1 MSDAFRAQTEKSI
14 ENTYSTFK
22 QRVAEGRDLTENSV
36 ENIAQGRVWTGKQA
50 LEIGLV
56 DSLGGLQETVEA
68 AAKLVGIENYNLMEY
83 PQFDENLG
91 SLVSG
96 MQISISLNNLL
107 KVLLPNSVQTE
118 IYPLKE
124 SNSAEYIQMLLP
136 YELKI
141 H

>member
-1 MSDAFRAQTEKSI
+1 
-14 ENTYSTFK
+14 
-22 QRVAEGRDLTENSV
+22 
-36 ENIAQGRVWTGKQA
+36 
-50 LEIGLV
+50 
-56 DSLGGLQETVEA
+56 
-68 AAKLVGIENYNLMEY
+68 MEY